1 MDSRRIQQVFQSRC
15 VLQQSM
21 QSNCPSQLMPAKFEA
36 NAANTKRRCCLDLF
50 WSVWSACNIFF
61 FPGLLCLDGC
71 FAAAMSSCLL
81 CPFCF
86 SAFITQLQRRLYDL
100 TTSSLGPP
108 RSKRANIPNF
118 NNTSCCLMI
127 IPLARPQVFACAH
140 VQVCLWLQSKMTRK
154 ARQNDAS
161 LGCRVLFWYFFVFRR
176 TSRAGSNPSTHLV
189 FQLHDVVLCDLMVRG
204 WDVYIFNIFES
215 YNWIRNGQQLNTEKS

>member
-1 MDSRRIQQVFQSRC
+1 MVYNPSVAAACHDCGFDLHPCLPRNSQDKTGSVRIDAPNSPIPRQDSTMFDQFGLDFCNSSENQFCWAETAVPNVRSSKTPCSMDSRRIQQVFQSRC
-15 VLQQSM
+15 VLQRSM
-21 QSNCPSQLMPAKFEA
+21 QPDYPLQLMPAKFEA

-50 WSVWSACNIFF
+50 WSVWSACNICF

-108 RSKRANIPNF
+108 RAAAF
-118 NNTSCCLMI
+118 
-127 IPLARPQVFACAH
+127 RPWSGQTGKHAE
-140 VQVCLWLQSKMTRK
+140 
-154 ARQNDAS
+154 
-161 LGCRVLFWYFFVFRR
+161 
-176 TSRAGSNPSTHLV
+176 
-189 FQLHDVVLCDLMVRG
+189 FQQH
-204 WDVYIFNIFES
+204 
-215 YNWIRNGQQLNTEKS
+215 